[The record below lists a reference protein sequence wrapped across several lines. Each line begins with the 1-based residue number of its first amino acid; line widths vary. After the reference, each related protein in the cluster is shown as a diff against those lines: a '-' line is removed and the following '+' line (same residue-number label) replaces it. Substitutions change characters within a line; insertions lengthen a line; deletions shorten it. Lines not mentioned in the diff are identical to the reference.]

1 MTMIRIPN
9 YPHTERRFTS
19 LQTILCLLCGM
30 LLLSSC
36 DNKAINATLTQ
47 DKECPIGDYLP
58 ISEGKSWIY
67 STVTTDLNGQQT
79 TTKDT
84 LTVQKLSMIRG
95 QKAYILF
102 QQGYF
107 SLPDS
112 TQINLK
118 SDTFLPLSELHTC
131 GCDAWS
137 LPLLRCTP
145 SDQWAQDDTLRAT
158 INVSWTNALQELTIL
173 SIYNSTVAL
182 STQGVTTIKGT
193 DRRFKTYTYTVRF
206 HEEYIPDTI
215 TSPKSTPKEVKFS
228 IQFVQ
233 GVGITAIE
241 GVGFKKTLLDY
252 SN

>member
-1 MTMIRIPN
+1 M
-9 YPHTERRFTS
+9 
-19 LQTILCLLCGM
+19 
-30 LLLSSC
+30 
-36 DNKAINATLTQ
+36 
-47 DKECPIGDYLP
+47 
-58 ISEGKSWIY
+58 
-67 STVTTDLNGQQT
+67 NGQQT

-95 QKAYILF
+95 QKAYILS
-102 QQGYF
+102 QGYF

-112 TQINLK
+112 TQINMK
-118 SDTFLPLSELHTC
+118 SNTFLPLSELHTC

-145 SDQWAQDDTLRAT
+145 SEQWIQNDTLREN
-158 INVSWTNALQELTIL
+158 IRILIVNAFQEVTIL
-173 SIYNSTVAL
+173 AIYNSTVAL
-182 STQGVTTIKGT
+182 STQGVTTVKGT

-206 HEEYIPDTI
+206 HEEYITDTI
-215 TSPKSTPKEVKFS
+215 TSPKATPKEVKFS